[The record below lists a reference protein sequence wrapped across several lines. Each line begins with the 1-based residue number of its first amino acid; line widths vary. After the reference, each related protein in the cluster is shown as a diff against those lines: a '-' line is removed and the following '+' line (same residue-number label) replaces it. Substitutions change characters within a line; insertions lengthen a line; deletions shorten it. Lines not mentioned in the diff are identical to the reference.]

1 MVTFG
6 TSPNMITNMVPHKN
20 KTYVNNLIIGAKR
33 NCPCIIAYK
42 NLLEQHLFGKQY
54 QYMYNH
60 IGKNPEP
67 LSEAIVNTKKQLK
80 SALPDLKEIF
90 KDVEHYISEEVSI
103 IEASIHEGKS
113 VIPEIL
119 YQDIENGNIDLDTI
133 DLVKKRGCVV
143 IRNVFSKSL
152 IDEWNEDLGKYIIEN
167 GETKRKKVIK

>member
-1 MVTFG
+1 MD
-6 TSPNMITNMVPHKN
+6 
-20 KTYVNNLIIGAKR
+20 LIID
-33 NCPCIIAYK
+33 NI
-42 NLLEQHLFGKQY
+42 E
-54 QYMYNH
+54 
-60 IGKNPEP
+60 
-67 LSEAIVNTKKQLK
+67 EAIVNTKKQLK

-167 GETKRKKVIK
+167 GYYEQCQDKAHLD

>member
-1 MVTFG
+1 MD
-6 TSPNMITNMVPHKN
+6 
-20 KTYVNNLIIGAKR
+20 LIID
-33 NCPCIIAYK
+33 NI
-42 NLLEQHLFGKQY
+42 E
-54 QYMYNH
+54 
-60 IGKNPEP
+60 
-67 LSEAIVNTKKQLK
+67 EAIVNTKKQLK

-152 IDEWNEDLGKYIIEN
+152 IDEWKSRYIKSTYANNRNIQRNTNRFGSSKADTNPSKTPRPNCYYQTFEIIN
-167 GETKRKKVIK
+167 SNCRFNKGRFNS